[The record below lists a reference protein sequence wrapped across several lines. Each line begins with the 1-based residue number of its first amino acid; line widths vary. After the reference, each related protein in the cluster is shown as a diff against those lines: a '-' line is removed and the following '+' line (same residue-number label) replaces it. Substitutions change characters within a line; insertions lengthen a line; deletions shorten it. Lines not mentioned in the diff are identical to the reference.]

1 MSVSK
6 TFAVLLGCGM
16 LLGTAQLP
24 AAPTA
29 TMLADTCAGCHGT
42 DGASNGPAT
51 PSIAGNSETYLVE
64 TMQAFKSGERSST
77 VMGRIAKGYSDEEFK
92 LMASVFAKQPNAKTS
107 QKLDAARV
115 KAGAKLFGKNCEKC
129 HDEKGGLADDDSGIL
144 ASQWLPYLQYS
155 MEDFKAGSRE
165 WGGKKMKKKVDK
177 LNDDELAALL
187 QFFASQQ

>member
-1 MSVSK
+1 MSVNK

-16 LLGTAQLP
+16 LLGTAQLS

-42 DGASNGPAT
+42 DGASTGPAT
-51 PSIAGNSETYLVE
+51 PSIAGNSEIYTVD
-64 TMQAFKSGERSST
+64 TMMAFKSGERPST
-77 VMGRIAKGYSDEEFK
+77 VMGRIAKGYSEEEFK

-107 QKLDAARV
+107 QKLDAAKV
-115 KAGAKLFGKNCEKC
+115 KAGKALFGKNCEKC

-155 MEDFKAGSRE
+155 MVDFKDGSRE
-165 WGGKKMKKKVDK
+165 MAKKMKKKVDK
-177 LNDDELAALL
+177 LSDDELEALL

>member
-1 MSVSK
+1 MSVNK

-16 LLGTAQLP
+16 LLGTAQLS

-42 DGASNGPAT
+42 DGASTGPAT
-51 PSIAGNSETYLVE
+51 PSIAGNSEIYTVD
-64 TMQAFKSGERSST
+64 TMMAFKSGERPST
-77 VMGRIAKGYSDEEFK
+77 VMGRIAKGYSEEEFK

-107 QKLDAARV
+107 QKLDAAKV
-115 KAGAKLFGKNCEKC
+115 KAGKALFGKNCEKC

-155 MEDFKAGSRE
+155 MVDFKDGSRE
-165 WGGKKMKKKVDK
+165 MAKKMKKKVEK
-177 LNDDELAALL
+177 LSDDELEALL